1 MNESLRWLDDAA
13 VAPALPGLLSGL
25 VDRLRRV
32 LASGWPAHERIAAIT
47 EELAGLAPPPP
58 PPPDFAGP
66 VTGQAAIARL
76 LATSTSPATML
87 FSEIA
92 GAPVTFAVW
101 TSADSVPLTGWE
113 CAVLHADPGTLA
125 TTRRGTFALDGRVLA
140 DVSSTVITGRLP
152 SEAVASLQAGTPL
165 GAVIAATGR
174 REPTSVLPW
183 GDGLEARAVMW
194 TQGHSGRRPV
204 RIAMAAELVH
214 GWFCAR
220 PLPAE
225 VEWRARE
232 LCFGVGRDEQEVVAV
247 PVH

>member
-32 LASGWPAHERIAAIT
+32 LGSGWPAHERIAAIT
-47 EELAGLAPPPP
+47 EELAGLAPPPS

-76 LATSTSPATML
+76 LATSISPATML
-87 FSEIA
+87 FAEIA

-101 TSADSVPLTGWE
+101 TSCDHAALTRAQCDSLGVE
-113 CAVLHADPGTLA
+113 PGTLA
-125 TTRRGTFALDGRVLA
+125 AHRRGWFALDGRVFA
-140 DVSSTVITGRLP
+140 DVTSDVLVDRLP
-152 SEAVASLQAGTPL
+152 SRALAALKAGTPL

-174 REPTSVLPW
+174 REPTGVLPW
-183 GDGLEARAVMW
+183 GGGVEASAVMW
-194 TQGHSGRRPV
+194 TQGHSGRPPV
-204 RIAMAAELVH
+204 RVALATEQVH
-214 GWFCAR
+214 AWFCAR

-225 VEWRARE
+225 VEWRAGE
-232 LCFGVGRDEQEVVAV
+232 LAVGVDQQEVVAV
-247 PVH
+247 PVS